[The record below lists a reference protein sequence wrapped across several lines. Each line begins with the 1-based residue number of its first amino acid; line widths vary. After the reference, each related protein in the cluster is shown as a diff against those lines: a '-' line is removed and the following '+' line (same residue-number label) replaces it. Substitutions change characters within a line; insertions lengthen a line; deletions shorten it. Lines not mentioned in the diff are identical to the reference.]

1 MNLRNLYLFFIF
13 IFIPIFLFGKPI
25 INYLENINNLTYSL
39 EIPVNK
45 TENKDIT
52 KSYTKIKTVKKT
64 LTKNTIIESWVVSFS
79 EPITKELTIKLNKLG
94 ITSIITINS
103 KKRKRLVSAIGPF
116 VDKETAKHVL
126 NKIKNKIDI
135 KASIESITN

>member
-13 IFIPIFLFGKPI
+13 ILIPLFLFGKPI

-39 EIPVNK
+39 EIPVNTK
-45 TENKDIT
+45 EKKDIT
-52 KSYTKIKTVKKT
+52 KDYIKIKTVKKS

-79 EPITKELTIKLNKLG
+79 EPVTKELTTKLNSLG

-103 KKRKRLVSAIGPF
+103 KKTKTAVAAVGPF
-116 VDKETAKHVL
+116 VDKKIAKNIL
-126 NKIKNKIDI
+126 NKIRNKIDI
-135 KASIESITN
+135 NASIESITN

>member
-103 KKRKRLVSAIGPF
+103 KKSKRLVPAIGPF

-135 KASIESITN
+135 KASVESITN

>member
-1 MNLRNLYLFFIF
+1 MNLRSLYLFFIF

-45 TENKDIT
+45 NEKKDTT
-52 KSYTKIKTVKKT
+52 KDYIKIQTAQKP

-79 EPITKELTIKLNKLG
+79 EPVTKELTTKLNSLG

-103 KKRKRLVSAIGPF
+103 KKTKTAVAAVGPF
-116 VDKETAKHVL
+116 VDKKIAKNIL

-135 KASIESITN
+135 NASIESITN